1 LSQNIDDV
9 LNIYLSEQ
17 YTILK
22 EDELKIEKA
31 SLLFSQ
37 SNVEKTTHLK
47 HILKLAFKFLVN
59 RKFVE
64 CEKTLDRFNDKLD
77 TKFIIANIHTIA
89 EEYQKHEKFNKFDHT
104 WLVWTLYENYSE
116 EIKFKYNSGFSI
128 PLCFCKD
135 LIKKIND
142 CFYSYFRL
150 SQLVLKNNITDNH
163 KQNII
168 NVTLFLFLKLNYIK

>member
-1 LSQNIDDV
+1 M
-9 LNIYLSEQ
+9 NIYLSEQ
-17 YTILK
+17 YIILN

-59 RKFVE
+59 RKFAE
-64 CEKTLDRFNDKLD
+64 CEKTLDRFSDKLE
-77 TKFIIANIHTIA
+77 TNFIIANIDQIA
-89 EEYQKHEKFNKFDHT
+89 ENHQKHENFNKFDYS
-104 WLVWTLYENYSE
+104 WLVLNLYENYSE
-116 EIKFKYNSGFSI
+116 EIKFRYNSGFSI

-135 LIKKIND
+135 LIRTIND

-150 SQLVLKNNITDNH
+150 TQLVIKNNITDKH

-168 NVTLFLFLKLNYIK
+168 NVSYKILLNFIFN

>member
-9 LNIYLSEQ
+9 LTIYLNEQ
-17 YTILK
+17 YKILN

-31 SLLFSQ
+31 LILFSQ

-59 RKFVE
+59 RKFQE
-64 CEKTLDRFNDKLD
+64 CVKTMDRFNDKLD
-77 TKFIIANIHTIA
+77 NDFIIPNLAII
-89 EEYQKHEKFNKFDHT
+89 EQDYKRHENFNKFDHS
-104 WLVWTLYENYSE
+104 WLIYFLYENHSE
-116 EIKFKYNSGFSI
+116 EIKIKYNSGFSI

-135 LIKKIND
+135 LIRTINE
-142 CFYSYFRL
+142 CFYSYFIL
-150 SQLVLKNNITDNH
+150 SQMVLKKNITDNH

-168 NVTLFLFLKLNYIK
+168 NVSLLFIIFVL